1 MCNGNGLFGGNSCC
15 GIIILLIVLCV
26 LVALLL
32 LCAILGRVAPG
43 LLDPLLY
50 SKEELQILRY

>member
-1 MCNGNGLFGGNSCC
+1 
-15 GIIILLIVLCV
+15 LLV
-26 LVALLL
+26 LVAV
-32 LCAILGRVAPG
+32 LGRVAPN

>member
-1 MCNGNGLFGGNSCC
+1 M
-15 GIIILLIVLCV
+15 LIVLGI
-26 LVALLL
+26 LVALLV

-50 SKEELQILRY
+50 SKEELQVLRY